1 MLCYYAMPGR
11 LPFRSA
17 ETSVT
22 SVGIKDHILID
33 QSLAGLSRPVPVS
46 EIHLVGSEGAEVVA
60 TSVVVTS
67 AVAIRLELEQC
78 FRVDTVVVTHRFP

>member
-11 LPFRSA
+11 LSFHSA

-60 TSVVVTS
+60 TPVVVTS
-67 AVAIRLELEQC
+67 AVAIRLEKC
-78 FRVDTVVVTHRFP
+78 FRIDTVVVTHRFP

>member
-1 MLCYYAMPGR
+1 MLRYYAMPGR
-11 LPFRSA
+11 LPFHSA

-22 SVGIKDHILID
+22 SVVIKDHILID

-46 EIHLVGSEGAEVVA
+46 EIHLVGSECTKVVA
-60 TSVVVTS
+60 TPVVVTS
-67 AVAIRLELEQC
+67 AVAIRLELEKS